1 MTNLDYL
8 YNPAAAK
15 DLVGKNH
22 FVDRKLHFQI
32 IEHGTILPHKH
43 LYING
48 NWIYGFGGIVDRRGE
63 FIKSSFVRYGDGD
76 AYTPTEDIKHSN
88 ATVIYLG
95 LFYLV
100 WGHAITDN
108 VRRLWFLKSEVFNRY
123 FKNCRLVYLPW
134 GGGYGLERQ
143 QNFRRLLE
151 ILEVDVNRLQPI
163 TQPTQFENIIL
174 PDESF
179 FPADKQRK
187 FTAEYRETIERV
199 KDFAMKNQTPTSAKK
214 IYYFYGRK
222 QIGEERL
229 AEYFRSKG
237 YEIVSPERLTLDQQ
251 LNLLINAE
259 SFASTLGSC
268 SHNAIF
274 LREGTEV
281 ILIPRSFSPIESF
294 SYQEPVNQLAK
305 LNATYI
311 DSTMSVFNEW
321 HDLFCYIISRQLKNF
336 FGDEFSG
343 YTDDD
348 FKIFLAYTRHAMS
361 LGRKVNPKEIA
372 GYGAAFADFMAQ
384 LKKRTDLI
392 KAYGITFK

>member
-8 YNPAAAK
+8 YNPDAAK

-22 FVDRKLHFQI
+22 FVDKKLHFRI
-32 IEHGTILPHKH
+32 IGRGTILPHKH
-43 LYING
+43 IYING
-48 NWIYGFGGIVDRRGE
+48 NWTWGFGGIVDRRGE
-63 FIKSSFVRYGDGD
+63 FVKSSFVRYGDGA
-76 AYTPTEDIKHSN
+76 AYTPTEDIKHSS

-95 LFYLV
+95 LFYPV

-123 FKNCRLVYLPW
+123 FKNCSLVYAPW

-151 ILEVDVNRLQPI
+151 ILEGDVDRLQPI
-163 TQPTQFENIIL
+163 THPTQFENIIL

-179 FPADKQRK
+179 FVAGGQKN
-187 FTAEYRETIERV
+187 FTNEYRETIDRIRN
-199 KDFAMKNQTPTSAKK
+199 FALKNQSPTSAKK
-214 IYYFYGRK
+214 IYYFYGTA

-237 YEIVSPERLTLDQQ
+237 YEIVSPEKLTLDQQ

-268 SHNAIF
+268 SHNAVF
-274 LREGTEV
+274 LNEGTEV
-281 ILIPRSFSPIESF
+281 ILIPRSFSPIEAL
-294 SYQEPVNQLAK
+294 SYQEPVNQIAK
-305 LNATYI
+305 LNATYL
-311 DSTMSVFNEW
+311 DSTMSVFNER
-321 HDLFCYIISRQLKNF
+321 HDLFCYIISRQLKEF
-336 FGDEFSG
+336 FGDEFTG

-361 LGRKVNPKEIA
+361 RGRKVNPKELA
-372 GYGAAFADFMAQ
+372 GYGAAFADFLAQ
-384 LKKRTDLI
+384 LKQREDLI